1 VTDAIDIHFHMV
13 PLPFLEALRAGELR
27 PAVEAGT
34 QRDRDDL
41 VFHAPPDIVL
51 EPEISVRPHQ
61 YDERTLL
68 AALDARRLDAAAVSP
83 PPELLLY
90 WASPEIGE
98 RIAHIMNDGMAQLAR
113 AHPDRFL
120 PLATLPMQAPHRAL
134 HELERAI
141 TDLGFRGIAL
151 CTHVGGR
158 DLDDARYEPIFAAA
172 SRLEVPVFLHPQ
184 NAGDISRIK
193 DFHLWNVIGFPLETT
208 IAATRLIVS
217 GLFERYPALSVV
229 LAHAGGYLPY
239 QFGRLDHAYQAQ
251 PAAFAGLP
259 KPPSA
264 YLGNIYC
271 DSLTHDAKALRFLI
285 NRVGADHVVLGTDY
299 PFAMQCQTPVE
310 AFEALSLP
318 PTQHAAVL
326 GGTLSRLLHL

>member
-1 VTDAIDIHFHMV
+1 MSAIDIHFHIV
-13 PLPFLEALRAGELR
+13 PFPFLEALRAGELC
-27 PAVEAGT
+27 PAVEVET
-34 QRDRDDL
+34 RRDRDDL
-41 VFHAPPDIVL
+41 VFHAPPDIVV

-68 AALDARRLDAAAVSP
+68 AALDARRLDAVAVSP

-90 WASPEIGE
+90 WASPELGE
-98 RIAHIMNDGMAQLAR
+98 RIAQIMNNGMAQLTR

-120 PLATLPMQAPHRAL
+120 PLATLPMQDSDRAL
-134 HELERAI
+134 RELERAI
-141 TDLGFRGIAL
+141 TDLGLRGIVL
-151 CTHVGGR
+151 CTHVCGR
-158 DLDDARYEPIFAAA
+158 DLDDARYEPVFAAA
-172 SRLEVPVFLHPQ
+172 SRLEAPIFLHPQ

-217 GLFERYPALSVV
+217 GLFERHPALSIV

-239 QFGRLDHAYQAQ
+239 QFGRIDHAYRMQ
-251 PAAFAGLP
+251 PARFGGLP

-264 YLGNIYC
+264 YLRNIYY
-271 DSLTHDAKALRFLI
+271 DSLTHDGKALRFLI
-285 NRVGADHVVLGTDY
+285 DCVGADHVVLGSDY
-299 PFAMQCQTPVE
+299 PFAMQCQTPVD
-310 AFEALSLP
+310 AVEALSLP
-318 PTQHAAVL
+318 PSQHTAVL